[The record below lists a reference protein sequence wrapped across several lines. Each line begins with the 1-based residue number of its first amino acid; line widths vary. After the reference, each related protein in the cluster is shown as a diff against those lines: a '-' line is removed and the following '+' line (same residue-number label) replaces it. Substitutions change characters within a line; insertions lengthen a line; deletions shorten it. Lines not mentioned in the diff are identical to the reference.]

1 MSANT
6 VKNLQTKFTKQQL
19 KDCGLFPA
27 EFFDNLNMRFFK
39 IPIPAH
45 VIGQGGNKYI
55 EHASN
60 FAEKDLWCG
69 QASDGQIYL
78 ASEGDIKGGAQEIT
92 S

>member
-1 MSANT
+1 MPANT
-6 VKNLQTKFTKQQL
+6 VKNLNTSLTKQEL
-19 KDCGLFPA
+19 KDSGIFPA
-27 EFFDNLNMRFFK
+27 EFFDNTNMRFFK

-69 QASDGQIYL
+69 QAIDGQIYL
-78 ASEGDIKGGAQEIT
+78 ASEGMIRGGAKEIT